1 MTGDQISYMAL
12 PKGARIVGSDGEELG
27 RVSEVISDDQKDIFS
42 GLTFRH
48 GALGRDHF
56 IAADLIDTMT
66 TEEVTLTVTSDVAM
80 EKIEPYED

>member
-1 MTGDQISYMAL
+1 MAL
-12 PKGARIVGSDGEELG
+12 PKGTRIVGSDGQEVG

-56 IAADLIDTMT
+56 IAADLVDTIT
-66 TEEVTLTVTSDVAM
+66 TEEVTLTVTSDQAM
-80 EKIEPYED
+80 EKMEPYEG